1 MKMAKK
7 RWLVILLLLLIAAGV
22 LDILFEGLFFQMLPD
37 SIQTNLR
44 DML

>member
-1 MKMAKK
+1 MAKK

-22 LDILFEGLFFQMLPD
+22 LDILFEGQFFQMLPD

-44 DML
+44 EML